1 MTSFFG
7 FSCYKKS
14 RVNGLTYCNKIK
26 NTQLQSSKVCKKAVA
41 QVVRLGYC
49 LVISI
54 SNNILKQN
62 NNQS

>member
-1 MTSFFG
+1 M
-7 FSCYKKS
+7 
-14 RVNGLTYCNKIK
+14 
-26 NTQLQSSKVCKKAVA
+26 QKAVA

-54 SNNILKQN
+54 SIKILKQN